1 MKQLILSIEY
11 LSDVAFD
18 RDRPRD
24 LFIISQ
30 FEAFKHEVHL
40 FIINIINILFVL

>member
-1 MKQLILSIEY
+1 MNLFKQ
-11 LSDVAFD
+11 SDATLN
-18 RDRPRD
+18 RDWSRD

-40 FIINIINILFVL
+40 FIINQLINILIVL